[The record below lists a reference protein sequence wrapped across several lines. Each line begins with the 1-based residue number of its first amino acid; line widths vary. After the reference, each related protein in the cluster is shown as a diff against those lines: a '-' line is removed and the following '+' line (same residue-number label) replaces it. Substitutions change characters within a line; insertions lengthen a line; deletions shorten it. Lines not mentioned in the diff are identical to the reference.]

1 MVGKMLFVGMPTHP
15 ALISLGKPP
24 KKVVHVHFILQL
36 AVVVF
41 PKNYLQ
47 MCTYI
52 PDIVVRCIQLSTKI
66 PCRLLLSCVIGLAGN
81 IPYSPYLEKDY

>member
-1 MVGKMLFVGMPTHP
+1 MVGKMLFIGMPTHP
-15 ALISLGKPP
+15 ALILLGKPP
-24 KKVVHVHFILQL
+24 KKVVHVLFILQL

-66 PCRLLLSCVIGLAGN
+66 PRSLSLSCNWVGRQHTIL
-81 IPYSPYLEKDY
+81 PLP